1 MLHKW
6 LFSGELYDPFAEFF
20 VAVNPELA
28 HLQYVQ
34 QASDGQLAGDG
45 GFTGVGAEGDDILDE
60 REGGLKLW
68 EGKYQ
73 FQKDMLPAF
82 VGEAFG
88 RKVMPFMHNGLT
100 GSNRSHLQ
108 IFSTGKSL
116 NFIRYN
122 CHDSDWVVTQEKM
135 SNTGGCQFSLFTSHG
150 RVLTP
155 MKL

>member
-6 LFSGELYDPFAEFF
+6 LFSGELYDPFGEFF

-28 HLQYVQ
+28 HLQYMQ
-34 QASDGQLAGDG
+34 QSSGGTLAGDG
-45 GFTGVGAEGDDILDE
+45 GFAGIGTEADELSGE

-73 FQKDMLPAF
+73 FQKGMLPAF

-88 RKVMPFMHNGLT
+88 RKVCKSFSAHACLYLT
-100 GSNRSHLQ
+100 FYDIQ

-116 NFIRYN
+116 NFIRYS
-122 CHDSDWVVTQEKM
+122 CHDSDWVVTRERL
-135 SNTGGCQFSLFTSHG
+135 SNTGGST
-150 RVLTP
+150 
-155 MKL
+155 